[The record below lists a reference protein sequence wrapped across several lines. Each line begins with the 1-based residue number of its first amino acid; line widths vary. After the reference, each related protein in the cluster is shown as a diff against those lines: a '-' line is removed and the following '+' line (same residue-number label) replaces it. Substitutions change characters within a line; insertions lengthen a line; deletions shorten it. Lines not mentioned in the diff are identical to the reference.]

1 MEKKLNKIWVHQG
14 STFYNSQFKKFF
26 RDNNIEIYSTYNEE
40 KFIAAEGFIKIL
52 KNKIYKHMTAVSKK
66 VFLIL

>member
-40 KFIAAEGFIKIL
+40 KFITTEGFIKIL

>member
-1 MEKKLNKIWVHQG
+1 MEKKPNKIWVHQG

-40 KFIAAEGFIKIL
+40 KFIATEGFIKIL

>member
-26 RDNNIEIYSTYNEE
+26 RDSNIEIYSTYNEE
-40 KFIAAEGFIKIL
+40 KFIATEGFIKIL